1 MAGDRGQGLRIAV
14 IGTGV
19 SGLSAA
25 WLLSRGHAVTVF
37 EREPRIGGHC
47 HTVDA
52 PTAGGTLPVD
62 MGFIVYNPPN
72 YPNLTALFE
81 HLSIATWPAEMS
93 FAVSRR
99 GGSLEYA
106 GTDLNR
112 LFAQRRNTINPSFW
126 RMLVDLRRFYRD
138 APQQVRDDEET
149 LRGFLDRNGYGSH
162 FRDDH
167 LLPMAA
173 AIWSV
178 PVGTMLDCSARS
190 FIRFFDN
197 HGLLKLSDRPQWR
210 TVIGGSR
217 TYTTALSRAFPTA
230 INANTPIVRVV
241 RSAGGVTVT
250 DAHGQTAAFDH
261 VIIATHAD
269 EALSMLA
276 DADGEERRLLGAFR
290 YTRNRAVLHSDPRL
304 MPRRRAVWSS
314 WNYVDGRDTQVEGA
328 QVTYWMNRLQKLPED
343 KPLFV
348 TLNPAGTPRGAMRE
362 ELFSHPVFDTAAA
375 AAQRQLWS
383 LQGRR
388 NTWFCGAYFGA
399 GFHEDGLQAGLAVAE
414 DLGGVR
420 RPWTVKGES
429 DRICRTKLPAAAR
442 RMEYS

>member
-1 MAGDRGQGLRIAV
+1 MTGDCGHGLRIAV

-25 WLLSRGHAVTVF
+25 WLLSRRHAVTVF
-37 EREPRIGGHC
+37 EREQRIGGHC

-52 PTAGGTLPVD
+52 HTPGGTLPVD
-62 MGFIVYNPPN
+62 TGFIVYNPPN

-81 HLSIATWPAEMS
+81 HQSVTTRAAEMS

-99 GGSLEYA
+99 DSALEYA
-106 GTDLNR
+106 GTDVNG
-112 LFAQRRNTINPSFW
+112 LFAQRRNAFSPSFW
-126 RMLVDLRRFYRD
+126 RMLADLRCFYRD
-138 APQQVRDDEET
+138 APQQIGEGEET
-149 LRGFLDRNGYGSH
+149 LGAFLERGGYGTR

-173 AIWSV
+173 AIWSA
-178 PVGTMLDCSARS
+178 PVGIMLDYPARS

-197 HGLLKLSDRPQWR
+197 HGLLKLRDRPQWR
-210 TVIGGSR
+210 TLIGGSR
-217 TYTTALSRAFPTA
+217 TYTAKLSRAFSSA
-230 INANTPIVRVV
+230 IQTKTHIVRVA
-241 RSAGGVTVT
+241 RGSGGVTIT

-261 VIIATHAD
+261 AIIATHAD
-269 EALSMLA
+269 QALSMLTDA
-276 DADGEERRLLGAFR
+276 DADERRLLGAFR
-290 YTRNRAVLHSDPRL
+290 YTQNRAVLHSDPRF

-314 WNYVDGRDTQVEGA
+314 WNYVDGRHATVGDA
-328 QVTYWMNRLQKLPED
+328 QVTYWMNRLQGLPED

-348 TLNPAGTPRGAMRE
+348 TLNPTGTPREAVHE
-362 ELFSHPVFDTAAA
+362 DLYAHPVFDISAA
-375 AAQRQLWS
+375 AAQRELWS

-414 DLGGVR
+414 DLGGLR
-420 RPWTVKGES
+420 RPWTVAGES
-429 DRICRTKLPAAAR
+429 DRIHRTKLPVAAR